1 MGILCIGLAVG
12 PSIASLVLGQ
22 TASKDYTPLYRIF
35 FISAF
40 SYAICLFFILFV
52 VPESLH
58 PADKPSNEQISA
70 LEHSSEN
77 PTNSSALLALLRR
90 LISPVAALRPR
101 RVGALHKDYT
111 LTIIAVSYFIYLMSL
126 ALYPLKYL
134 YAEHGQPVFTDS
146 DRSLTFF

>member
-1 MGILCIGLAVG
+1 MGILYIGFAVG

-22 TASKDYTPLYRIF
+22 TSSIHLCF

-40 SYAICLFFILFV
+40 SYAACLFFILLV

-58 PADKPSNEQISA
+58 LAEKPSSEQTGT
-70 LEHSSEN
+70 LERSSEN
-77 PTNSSALLALLRR
+77 PTTSSTLLALLRR
-90 LISPVAALRPR
+90 LVSPVAALRPR

-126 ALYPLKYL
+126 ALYQLKYL
-134 YAEHGQPVFTDS
+134 YAEHG
-146 DRSLTFF
+146 